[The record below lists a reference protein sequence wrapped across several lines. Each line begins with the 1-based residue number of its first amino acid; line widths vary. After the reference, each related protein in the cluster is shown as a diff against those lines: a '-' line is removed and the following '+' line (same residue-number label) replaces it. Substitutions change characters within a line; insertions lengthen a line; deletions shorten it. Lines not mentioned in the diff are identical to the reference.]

1 MEATERGSDTGWG
14 SGSEEGVRHKD
25 LPNAIIIK
33 IIHEVQKSRAKDLKA
48 HKEKM
53 EKRARFPGDG
63 LIVHSLRRDIE
74 MWRCPSCR
82 AKCFMTSQ
90 NCFKCNEPNPEKDY
104 TFSSL

>member
-33 IIHEVQKSRAKDLKA
+33 IIHEVQKSRAKDLNV
-48 HKEKM
+48 HREKM
-53 EKRARFPGDG
+53 EKKFVIPSAPMNT
-63 LIVHSLRRDIE
+63 HSLKMDIE

-82 AKCFMTSQ
+82 ARCLMSSRT
-90 NCFKCNEPNPEKDY
+90 CFKCCEPNPEKDY